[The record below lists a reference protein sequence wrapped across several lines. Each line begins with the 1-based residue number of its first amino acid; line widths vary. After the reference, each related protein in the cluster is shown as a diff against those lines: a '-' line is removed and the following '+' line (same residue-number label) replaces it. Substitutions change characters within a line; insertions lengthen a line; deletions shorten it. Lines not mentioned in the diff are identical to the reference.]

1 MPENNERKMY
11 PRSRILYKTDNT
23 SGWRM
28 ATMGVEENVAK
39 KYCEEQKA
47 KGIWTDY
54 KCYLSGRSIFE
65 SSPGFANCGASAYDI
80 HLLTNLIYN
89 SYEDKW
95 YYPGEIMPLPKT
107 KAKLSRDF
115 HLDIIPGDLDDFPL
129 WDKEDFETVEAAV
142 RFRPCRDKYNILVED
157 LHIPRFLKKLKKYGY
172 AELIVEEY
180 TFCKLLAWKTDGNIL
195 LILQDYGGDDVK
207 EALNIL
213 VPEHEFY
220 AEFIKFDETI
230 KYLVARLAKL
240 RAEFNATGVFLHALR
255 WVYDAS
261 DVKNPHEYTLFS
273 WNTDCTH
280 KLKEFGRKIKK
291 ECLSDKCLPF
301 GHYEYW
307 LDEKT
312 ERLCRKYRYKQKDFV
327 RFVKSPDF
335 HYEKDMTLRDV
346 KKQLLDYGYE
356 ERITTKWQEKEI
368 VIFASGEVVFKEDKT
383 RVPELESIIR
393 DVIREA
399 HKKPTLPAGKLF
411 ELLKKV
417 GIETG
422 SYYDHPMNIKGL

>member
-28 ATMGVEENVAK
+28 ATMGVEKDMAE
-39 KYCEEQKA
+39 KYCEEQKN
-47 KGIWTDY
+47 KGVWTDY
-54 KCYLSGRSIFE
+54 KCYPAGWSIFKAPAE
-65 SSPGFANCGASAYDI
+65 FANCSAAAYI
-80 HLLTNLIYN
+80 IPLTTELIYN
-89 SYEDKW
+89 SYEVKW
-95 YYPGEIMPLPKT
+95 YYPSEIMPLPKT
-107 KAKLSRDF
+107 NAKLCRDF
-115 HLDIIPGDLDDFPL
+115 HLDIIPGDLDGFPL
-129 WDKEDFETVEAAV
+129 WDKEDFETVTAIV
-142 RFRPCRDKYNILVED
+142 RFRPSKGKYSILVED
-157 LHIPRFLKKLKKYGY
+157 LNVPHFLRRLKKYGY

-180 TFCKLLAWKTDGNIL
+180 TFCKLLAWKTNGNIL
-195 LILQDYGGDDVK
+195 FIVQDYGGDDVE

-220 AEFIKFDETI
+220 AEMIKLDETI
-230 KYLVARLAKL
+230 KYLSTRLAKL
-240 RAEFNATGVFLHALR
+240 KAEFSATDVFLHNLK

-261 DVKNPHEYTLFS
+261 DVENPHEYSLLS
-273 WNTDCTH
+273 WNTDCTY
-280 KLKEFGRKIKK
+280 KLKRFRSKLKK
-291 ECLSDKCLPF
+291 ECMSDKTLNF
-301 GHYEYW
+301 GNYEYW
-307 LDEKT
+307 IDEGNA
-312 ERLCRKYRYKQKDFV
+312 RLCRRYRYNQEDLV

-383 RVPELESIIR
+383 RVPKLESIIR